1 MLYTREARGTVDEVT
16 QKLEAAAQ
24 ENSFGVLAVHN
35 LNEKMAAKGVE
46 FIRQCRIVEVC
57 NPMQARAVLETDI
70 SVSTALPCRISVYE
84 EDGKVKVATMKP
96 TEVLKL
102 FGDPE
107 LQGVAREVEEV
118 IIRIMDAAC
127 E

>member
-24 ENSFGVLAVHN
+24 ENSFGVLTVHN

-46 FIRQCRIVEVC
+46 FIRQYRIVEVC

-84 EDGKVKVATMKP
+84 ENGKVKVATMKP